1 VSNTGSQPR
10 FDSASSRRGLLLD
23 RDGVINV
30 EIHRLHRP
38 EDVVVIPG
46 TGRAIAAIHRRG
58 IPVAVITNQAG
69 IGHGLYDEA
78 AYRSVNDRIVQILAG
93 DGARVDGFFH
103 CPHVPAD
110 DCRCRKPKAGLLE
123 DAARA
128 LDLDLKRSIFVG
140 DKRSDLQAARAV
152 GCGAWL
158 VRTGYGA
165 EEERALRANEADF
178 IGDSLID
185 LLPAI
190 ERALG

>member
-1 VSNTGSQPR
+1 MP
-10 FDSASSRRGLLLD
+10 ASSPRPGLLLD

-38 EDVVVIPG
+38 QDVVVIPG
-46 TGRAIAAIHRRG
+46 TGRAIAAINRHG
-58 IPVAVITNQAG
+58 VPVAVITNQAG

-78 AYRSVNDRIVQILAG
+78 AYRSVNERIAQIIAA
-93 DGARVDGFFH
+93 DGAHIDGFFH

-110 DCRCRKPKAGLLE
+110 DCRCRKPNAGLLE

-152 GCGAWL
+152 GCGAYL

-165 EEERALRANEADF
+165 EVERELASLGLEEADV

-185 LLPAI
+185 LLPTI
-190 ERALG
+190 ERALV